1 MHNDNGYVVTIDAC
15 FDCYNYDILN
25 IQGHDEKKIDYI
37 VEREIVDKNS

>member
-25 IQGHDEKKIDYI
+25 IQGHDEKK
-37 VEREIVDKNS
+37 